1 MINPNGISQKN
12 INKLIIATYFCKTWF
27 RITKNTKNN
36 FFLKV
41 ANECGTRVCGRVGK
55 PQQHRQVNSK
65 TGFGEL
71 ALKRLADFYEMEE
84 L

>member
-1 MINPNGISQKN
+1 M
-12 INKLIIATYFCKTWF
+12 
-27 RITKNTKNN
+27 
-36 FFLKV
+36 